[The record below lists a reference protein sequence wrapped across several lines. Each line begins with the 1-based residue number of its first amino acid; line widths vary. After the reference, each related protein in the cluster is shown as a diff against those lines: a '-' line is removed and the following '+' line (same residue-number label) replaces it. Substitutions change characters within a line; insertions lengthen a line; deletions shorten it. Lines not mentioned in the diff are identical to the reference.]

1 VVHHGHGRNQPALR
15 GLRGLAVAHR
25 MSQDLKNQGMHA
37 MNRRLL
43 LQTVPLVLPAGAAT
57 AQSDWPTRAV
67 SLIVPFA
74 PGSSSDIIAR
84 SMAQA
89 MQAATGRAVTVEN
102 RPGATGEVG
111 ARQVIRSAPDGYTLM
126 HAPISTWAIN
136 VALRPNLAYDPVT
149 QLTRIMQTV
158 RTPNVLVINAAALPA
173 TDLAG
178 VLAWLRAPGRN
189 ASYSTSGAGSSD
201 HLTMEM
207 FRQATGTDITHIPF
221 QGGAPATT
229 ALLQGTVQL
238 SFQNLGSIMP
248 HIAEGR
254 VRPILITSEARNP
267 LLPQVPTGAELG
279 LGDFVVYSWQGF
291 GGPAGMAPALVE
303 RVHAAAAAGL
313 RAPAV
318 AARLTELGF
327 DIVASTP
334 AQFAAFQEG
343 EIARWQRV
351 VRAGRITVE

>member
-1 VVHHGHGRNQPALR
+1 
-15 GLRGLAVAHR
+15 
-25 MSQDLKNQGMHA
+25 
-37 MNRRLL
+37 MNRRTL
-43 LQTVPLVLPAGAAT
+43 LQALPLTFAAGMAR
-57 AQSDWPTRAV
+57 AQADWPSRAV
-67 SLIVPFA
+67 TIIVPFA

-84 SMAQA
+84 AMAHA
-89 MQAATGRAVTVEN
+89 MQAATGKPVTVEN

-136 VALRPNLAYDPVT
+136 VALRANLAYDPVT

-158 RTPNVLVINAAALPA
+158 RTPNVLVVNAAALPA
-173 TDLAG
+173 NDMAG
-178 VLAWLRAPGRN
+178 VLAWLRANART

-207 FRQATGTDITHIPF
+207 FRQATSTDITHIPF

-248 HIAEGR
+248 HIASGR
-254 VRPILITSEARNP
+254 VKPIMITAEARSP
-267 LLPQVPTGAELG
+267 LLPEVPTGREVG
-279 LGDFVVYSWQGF
+279 LADFVVYSWQAF
-291 GGPAGMAPALVE
+291 GGPPGMAPELLA
-303 RVHAAAAAGL
+303 RVHAAA
-313 RAPAV
+313 V
-318 AARLTELGF
+318 AALRSPMVASRLTELGF

-343 EIARWQRV
+343 EIARWRRV
-351 VRAGRITVE
+351 VQTGGITAD

>member
-1 VVHHGHGRNQPALR
+1 
-15 GLRGLAVAHR
+15 
-25 MSQDLKNQGMHA
+25 
-37 MNRRLL
+37 MNRRHL
-43 LQTVPLVLPAGAAT
+43 LQALPMLLPAGGAL
-57 AQSDWPTRAV
+57 AQGAEAWPTRPV
-67 SLIVPFA
+67 TIIVPFA

-84 SMAQA
+84 SMAQS

-136 VALRPNLAYDPVT
+136 VALRPNLGYDPVT

-158 RTPNVLVINAAALPA
+158 RTPNVLVINSGALPA
-173 TDLAG
+173 TDLPG

-248 HIAEGR
+248 QIAEGR
-254 VRPILITSEARNP
+254 VRPILITSEARSP

-279 LGDFVVYSWQGF
+279 LQDFVVYSWQAF
-291 GGPAGMAPALVE
+291 GGPPAMPAPLVE
-303 RVHAAAAAGL
+303 RVHAVAAAGL

-318 AARLTELGF
+318 ASRLGELGF
-327 DIVASTP
+327 EIVASSP
-334 AQFAAFQEG
+334 AQFAAFQAG

-351 VRAGRITVE
+351 VRAGRITVD

>member
-1 VVHHGHGRNQPALR
+1 MKRRN
-15 GLRGLAVAHR
+15 
-25 MSQDLKNQGMHA
+25 
-37 MNRRLL
+37 L
-43 LQTVPLVLPAGAAT
+43 LQALPLALAPGAAL
-57 AQSDWPTRAV
+57 AQADWPSRAV
-67 SLIVPFA
+67 TIIVPFA

-84 SMAQA
+84 AMAQS
-89 MQAATGRAVTVEN
+89 MQSATGRAVTVEN

-111 ARQVIRSAPDGYTLM
+111 ARQVIRAAPDGYTLM

-136 VALRPNLAYDPVT
+136 VALRPNLGYDPLT

-158 RTPNVLVINAAALPA
+158 RTPNVLVINSGALPA
-173 TDLAG
+173 QDLAG

-207 FRQATGTDITHIPF
+207 FRQATNTDITHIPF

-254 VRPILITSEARNP
+254 VRPILITSEARSP
-267 LLPQVPTGAELG
+267 LLPQVPTAVELG
-279 LGDFVVYSWQGF
+279 LPDFVVYSWQGF
-291 GGPAGMAPALVE
+291 GGPPAMAEALVQ
-303 RVHAAAAAGL
+303 RVHAVAAAGL

-318 AARLTELGF
+318 AARLGELGF
-327 DIVASTP
+327 EIVASSP
-334 AQFAAFQEG
+334 AQFAAFQAG

-351 VRAGRITVE
+351 VRAGRITVD